1 MPGPKFVVSARR
13 EEASM
18 RAYRQTFR
26 RHWILYL
33 LPALLAAIAAGV
45 LSHKAPTYAST
56 GSLWVDNQVSSS
68 SSLNV
73 NPGSTQATTP
83 AGAEQSVLSE
93 LLTTAKFDRAV
104 ATGAGLSPAF
114 VGEVAS
120 GVTSTTP
127 GPQVL
132 QLSYIGPSPTMA
144 HAVVQSVITQL
155 QTFSHRWARD
165 FADAAV
171 AYYKT
176 QVATAAHALTKAR
189 QDRSET
195 PNIGN
200 SALNSATAALNSNN
214 SALSQAQVQAS
225 SNNGFATVEV
235 LDQPSIN
242 PTPLKGL
249 KQVVET
255 AFAAAA
261 AMLLLSAIVIV
272 IRTPGGEDKWDEEM
286 SGSRWSTGTS
296 SLTVA
301 DGHGFPRAQAAP
313 NMPGTSLTDHAP
325 SHAIRRPGVL
335 TRKAV
340 MHQASEHE
348 HKPPAAAE
356 GGRA

>member
-1 MPGPKFVVSARR
+1 
-13 EEASM
+13 M

-45 LSHKAPTYAST
+45 LSHKAPTYVST
-56 GSLWVDNQVSSS
+56 GSLWVDNQASSS
-68 SSLNV
+68 SSLNI

-83 AGAEQSVLSE
+83 AGAEQSVLAE

-104 ATGAGLSPAF
+104 AVGAGLSPAY
-114 VGEVAS
+114 GSEVAS
-120 GVTSTTP
+120 GVTSMTP

-132 QLSYIGPSPTMA
+132 RMSYIGPSPTMA
-144 HAVVQSVITQL
+144 HAVVKSVITQL
-155 QTFSHRWARD
+155 QAFSQRWAHD

-176 QVATAAHALTKAR
+176 QVATAAHALSRAR
-189 QDRSET
+189 QNRSDT
-195 PNIGN
+195 PSVGN

-214 SALSQAQVQAS
+214 VALSQAQVQAS
-225 SNNGFATVEV
+225 GNNGFATVQV
-235 LDQPSIN
+235 LDEPSIN
-242 PTPLKGL
+242 PAPTSGL
-249 KQVVET
+249 KKVVET
-255 AFAAAA
+255 ALAAAA
-261 AMLLLSAIVIV
+261 AMLLLSAVVIV
-272 IRTPGGEDKWDEEM
+272 MRTPGGEDRWDEEM

-301 DGHGFPRAQAAP
+301 TDPQTLAPDGHSFPGTQNTPVA
-313 NMPGTSLTDHAP
+313 PGTSRTDHSS
-325 SHAIRRPGVL
+325 SHAIRRTGVL

-340 MHQASEHE
+340 MHQTPEHE
-348 HKPPAAAE
+348 HKPSAAAD